1 MAEGEQTKL
10 ENKQK
15 EHEGKS
21 KPLGK
26 VVHAE
31 PLQNRPLSEA
41 LGKLPEMD
49 LKK

>member
-1 MAEGEQTKL
+1 VAEGEQDKL
-10 ENKQK
+10 EDKQK
-15 EHEGKS
+15 EHDNQS